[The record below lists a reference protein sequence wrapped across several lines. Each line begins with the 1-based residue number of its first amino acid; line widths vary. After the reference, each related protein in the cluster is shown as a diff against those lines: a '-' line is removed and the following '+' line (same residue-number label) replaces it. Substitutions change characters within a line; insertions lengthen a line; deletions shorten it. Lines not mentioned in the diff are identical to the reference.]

1 MSKLKIA
8 LIAAGITLTPAVA
21 FAAHVSSCCGDFW
34 CCLRH
39 LGCC

>member
-1 MSKLKIA
+1 MNKLFLA
-8 LIAAGITLTPAVA
+8 LGGLGLPAAA
-21 FAAHVSSCCGDFW
+21 FAVHVSSCCGNVW

>member
-1 MSKLKIA
+1 MKKL
-8 LIAAGITLTPAVA
+8 LITLGAASIPAVA
-21 FAAHVSSCCGDFW
+21 FAAHVSSCCGNVW